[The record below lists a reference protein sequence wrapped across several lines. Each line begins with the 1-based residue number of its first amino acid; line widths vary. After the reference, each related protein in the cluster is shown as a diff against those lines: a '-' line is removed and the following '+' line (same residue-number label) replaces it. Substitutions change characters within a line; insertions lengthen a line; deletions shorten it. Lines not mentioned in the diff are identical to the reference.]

1 MTMTSSPTRLSTGPA
16 VAALLATGLGLLA
29 LSLSHVFSEASTTFK
44 NAMQALGNVWM
55 PGASGI
61 GPYSG
66 KETVGLLVWLISWA
80 VLHAV
85 LRKREI
91 SLVAAAAGTC
101 MLVGLATTILWPP
114 VIHLLVK

>member
-1 MTMTSSPTRLSTGPA
+1 MTTRSSSTYLTSGPA
-16 VAALLATGLGLLA
+16 AAALLATGLGLFA

-66 KETVGLLVWLISWA
+66 KETAGLLVWLISWA

-85 LRKREI
+85 LRKREV
-91 SLVAAAAGTC
+91 SLVAAGTGTVV
-101 MLVGLATTILWPP
+101 LVGLATTILWPP